1 MTHRAPDDLGRR
13 VRTAHGDAWQ
23 EQGRLRAAW
32 GGDSATLAGVRV
44 MRSGLPHAQWNN
56 GDVHD
61 PRAVDLEE
69 LRAWYA
75 EPVVPW
81 GVRVPADAPWAAGRH
96 LFRKRAMGL
105 VRPAWSPAPL
115 PDDVALRRGVP
126 EDLEAVTALD
136 AAAFGDPVDQN
147 RPWIEP
153 LLMSERCRVVVAEA
167 EGGLVG
173 CATGTRSDDWAG
185 PAVMVTGV
193 AVAEPFRRRGIG
205 AALTSALV
213 EWAFSG
219 GATLVHL
226 NPDEDAAARLYAGLG
241 FVEVPGF
248 DVYVDVGEAQGGLG
262 SNRS

>member
-1 MTHRAPDDLGRR
+1 MTRRASDAFGRR
-13 VRTAHGDAWQ
+13 VREAHGDAWQ
-23 EQGRLRAAW
+23 EQARLRVAW

-44 MRSGLPHAQWNN
+44 MRSGLPHPQWNN

-61 PRAVDLEE
+61 PGAVDLDE

-75 EPVVPW
+75 APAVPW
-81 GVRVPADAPWAAGRH
+81 GVRVPADAHWSAGRH

-105 VRPAWSPAPL
+105 VRSVLKPVPAPAG
-115 PDDVALRRGVP
+115 VELRRGVP
-126 EDLEAVTALD
+126 ADLEAVTAVD
-136 AAAFGDPVDQN
+136 ASAFGDPVDQN

-153 LLMSERCRVVVAEA
+153 LLLSDRCRVLVAET
-167 EGGLVG
+167 EGVLVG
-173 CATGTRSDDWAG
+173 CATGTRSDGWAG

-205 AALTSALV
+205 AALTSALAD
-213 EWAFSG
+213 WAFDS

-248 DVYVDVGEAQGGLG
+248 DVYVDV
-262 SNRS
+262 

>member
-1 MTHRAPDDLGRR
+1 MTRRAPDELGRR
-13 VRTAHGDAWQ
+13 VQEAHGDAWQ
-23 EQGRLRAAW
+23 EQGLLRAAW
-32 GGDSATLAGVRV
+32 GGACATLSGVRV
-44 MRSGLPHAQWNN
+44 MRTGLPHPQWNN

-75 EPVVPW
+75 EPAVPW
-81 GVRVPADAPWAAGRH
+81 GVRVPADAPWSAGRH
-96 LFRKRAMGL
+96 LFRKRSMGL
-105 VRPAWSPAPL
+105 VPPAWAPAPV
-115 PDDVALRRGVP
+115 PGGVALRRGAP
-126 EDLEAVTALD
+126 EDLEAVTAVD

-153 LLMSERCRVVVAEA
+153 LLLSERCGVMVAEA
-167 EGGLVG
+167 EGALVG
-173 CATGTRSDDWAG
+173 CATGTRSDGWAG

-193 AVAEPFRRRGIG
+193 AVVESFRRRGIG

-213 EWAFSG
+213 DWAFDG

-226 NPDEDAAARLYAGLG
+226 NPDEDTAARLYARLG

-248 DVYVDVGEAQGGLG
+248 DVYVDV
-262 SNRS
+262 